1 MTEPTNAP
9 AKDPTSEAAP
19 QQLSG
24 APRVEREFTV
34 QPKSQWQLVLKRFL
48 AHRAAVISL
57 GVLILIALAAFI
69 GAPLWKYSF
78 SDLTGD
84 YSQPPSWDHPF
95 GTDASGHDGL
105 AQVLRGS
112 QRSLEIA
119 MFVAITA
126 TFIGTVAGAVA
137 GFYGGWRDNLIMRL
151 VDLVLTLPAIA
162 IAALLGHQV
171 GGKASGWLFIALVFS
186 ALLWAPMARVIRGVT
201 LSLREKEFVEAARAL
216 GASDRR
222 IIFRHILPNTTG
234 QIIVNLTIYVA
245 VAILAET
252 ALSFVGFG
260 VRAPDVSLGNLVS
273 NAATAATT
281 RPWLFYFPGLVI
293 IMIALTINFIGDGL
307 RDALDP
313 TQTRVRS

>member
-1 MTEPTNAP
+1 MTEPITEPSHESGA
-9 AKDPTSEAAP
+9 

-24 APRVEREFTV
+24 APPIEREFTV
-34 QPKSQWQLVLKRFL
+34 QTRSQWSLVLRRFV

-57 GVLILIALAAFI
+57 VLLVLLSLTAFL
-69 GAPLWKYSF
+69 GAPLWHYRF

-84 YSQPPSWDHPF
+84 YSKGPSVKHPF
-95 GTDASGHDGL
+95 GTDSAGHDGF

-119 MFVAITA
+119 LFVAVTA
-126 TFIGTVAGAVA
+126 TFLGTVAGAVA
-137 GFYGGWRDNLIMRL
+137 GFYGGWRDSLIMRF

-162 IAALLGHQV
+162 IAAILGHQV
-171 GGKASGWLFIALVFS
+171 GAKANGWFYIALVFS

-273 NAATAATT
+273 NAATAAAT
-281 RPWLFYFPGLVI
+281 RPWLFYFPGLFI
-293 IMIALTINFIGDGL
+293 ILIALTINFIGDGL

>member
-1 MTEPTNAP
+1 LTDQTTEPSHESGA
-9 AKDPTSEAAP
+9 
-19 QQLSG
+19 QQLPG
-24 APRVEREFTV
+24 APPVEREFTV
-34 QPKSQWQLVLKRFL
+34 ETRSQWNLVLRRFL

-57 GVLILIALAAFI
+57 VLLVLIALVAFF
-69 GAPLWKYSF
+69 GAPLWHYTF

-84 YSQPPSWDHPF
+84 YSKPPSGKHPF
-95 GTDASGHDGL
+95 GTDSQGHDAF

-119 MFVAITA
+119 IFVAVTA
-126 TFIGTVAGAVA
+126 TFLGTVAGAVA
-137 GFYGGWRDNLIMRL
+137 GFYGGWRDSLIMRF
-151 VDLVLTLPAIA
+151 VDLILTLPVIA
-162 IAALLGHQV
+162 IAAILGHQV
-171 GGKASGWLFIALVFS
+171 GGKASGWLYIALVFS
-186 ALLWAPMARVIRGVT
+186 ALFWAPMARVIRGVT

-252 ALSFVGFG
+252 GLSFVGFG

-273 NAATAATT
+273 DAATAAST
-281 RPWLFYFPGLVI
+281 RPWLFYFPGLFI

>member
-1 MTEPTNAP
+1 MTDQTTEPTHEMGA
-9 AKDPTSEAAP
+9 
-19 QQLSG
+19 QQISG
-24 APRVEREFTV
+24 APPIEREFTV
-34 QPKSQWQLVLKRFL
+34 QTRSQWDLVLRRFL

-57 GVLILIALAAFI
+57 VLLVLVSLMAFV
-69 GAPLWKYSF
+69 APRLWHYSF

-84 YSQPPSWDHPF
+84 YSQGPSAKHPF
-95 GTDASGHDGL
+95 GTDSAGHDAF
-105 AQVLRGS
+105 AQVLRGC

-119 MFVAITA
+119 SFVALTA

-137 GFYGGWRDNLIMRL
+137 GFYGGWRDSVIMRF
-151 VDLVLTLPAIA
+151 VDLVLTVPVIA
-162 IAALLGHQV
+162 IAAILGHQV
-171 GGKASGWLFIALVFS
+171 GGKASGWFYIALVFS

-216 GASDRR
+216 GANDRR

-260 VRAPDVSLGNLVS
+260 VQAPDVSLGSLVS
-273 NAATAATT
+273 DAATAAAT
-281 RPWLFYFPGLVI
+281 RPWLFYFPGLFI